1 MPSAATRGE
10 PEIVLPGAQALGCEA
25 AGVDNH
31 GIGIDSKRSRGAGGG
46 ASVRII
52 HEKPLFRGAWIVVK
66 EFYIGVE
73 RAADCSV
80 WLHDGILPGFR

>member
-1 MPSAATRGE
+1 M
-10 PEIVLPGAQALGCEA
+10 
-25 AGVDNH
+25 
-31 GIGIDSKRSRGAGGG
+31 
-46 ASVRII
+46 SVRII